1 MIKKEELIFFSQ
13 NPFVKLT
20 IALIIGIL
28 LAYFVP
34 SQLPFLILFEIG
46 FLGALIIHIFQ
57 KHLQNSWINLGN
69 FLILSCLFSLG
80 GLLTQNIKTS
90 LNQDFTNQKS
100 FYGVVNDM
108 PTEKPKTY
116 LIPIKLIQENLTLPT
131 QIIGYFSKNES
142 SKQLEIGDT
151 ILIKTTLSKPQ
162 YLNNPNTFDYA
173 DYLYKKRFY
182 TTSYITQNQW
192 ILIGKNQS
200 FQIKKWSNNIR
211 NHLLNIYKKYGL
223 TNDTFAIASA
233 ISLGYKDELSEEI
246 KEQFSQSGASHILAV
261 SGLHVG
267 IIFLVISKILYPF
280 NRNKHLRLL
289 KLIIILLL
297 LWGYALIT
305 GLSASV
311 VRSTI
316 MFSIIA
322 LGTTLKRNSNIYNSI
337 SIAAFFMLIYNP
349 FYLLDISFQLSFSA
363 VIGIVFIEKKI
374 ENLLTPK
381 NKLGQACWTLI
392 CVSIA
397 SQLATLPFTIYYF
410 HQFPNYFILTNL
422 FVIFLTTFIVYTA
435 ITLLIISP
443 ITNLA
448 SIFGL
453 LFKYEIR
460 LLNFIV
466 KFISDLPHSHT
477 KNLWINPLETLMLAL
492 FIYCFIF
499 FVFYKKNRHFH
510 YALMCLIIYFISRNI
525 QLYHQLHHPQIIVY
539 SNKNEPCI
547 QFINQNTSL
556 TFYQNEISKRNSS
569 LNTISRHKLN
579 NKFVLTNNQCI
590 LLNGK
595 YNVIANQNLNF
606 SIPENW
612 SKKPIN
618 LLIINKINAEE
629 FKKYLNFLVPNK
641 VIINHGISKKQNDK
655 IKQICRS
662 QNIDYHSIEENGAFI
677 AYE

>member
-1 MIKKEELIFFSQ
+1 
-13 NPFVKLT
+13 
-20 IALIIGIL
+20 
-28 LAYFVP
+28 
-34 SQLPFLILFEIG
+34 
-46 FLGALIIHIFQ
+46 
-57 KHLQNSWINLGN
+57 
-69 FLILSCLFSLG
+69 
-80 GLLTQNIKTS
+80 
-90 LNQDFTNQKS
+90 
-100 FYGVVNDM
+100 
-108 PTEKPKTY
+108 
-116 LIPIKLIQENLTLPT
+116 
-131 QIIGYFSKNES
+131 
-142 SKQLEIGDT
+142 
-151 ILIKTTLSKPQ
+151 LIKTTLSKPQ
-162 YLNNPNTFDYA
+162 YLNNPNNFDYA